1 MQVCKT
7 GLEGNEFGGYQRCV
21 SKQTTPQ
28 RTVTARIE
36 SEGERASAGGQSLV
50 VKSDGGGGWGFVIRD
65 SEGQVITTDLIYELT
80 PKNFHLALTLLC

>member
-1 MQVCKT
+1 
-7 GLEGNEFGGYQRCV
+7 
-21 SKQTTPQ
+21 
-28 RTVTARIE
+28 
-36 SEGERASAGGQSLV
+36 V